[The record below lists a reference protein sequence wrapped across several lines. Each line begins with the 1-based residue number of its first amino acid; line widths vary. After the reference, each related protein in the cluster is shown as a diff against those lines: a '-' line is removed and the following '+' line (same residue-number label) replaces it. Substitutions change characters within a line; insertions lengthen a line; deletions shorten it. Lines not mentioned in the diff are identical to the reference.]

1 MVTRFILTLLVGV
14 LGGIIGIKLKIP
26 AGALFGAM
34 VFTAAYNL
42 ATNFGYVPEQVN
54 TILQVLIGTTIGLS
68 FNMQTIRDMG
78 SIMLAA
84 VIMVIGLLVFSLLL
98 GWLISRLTG
107 LDLITS
113 LLSTSPGGL
122 SNMVL
127 ISDVFGAKAHIVALL
142 HTLRLISVIV
152 FMPIVVKI
160 VSYFSKGY

>member
-1 MVTRFILTLLVGV
+1 M
-14 LGGIIGIKLKIP
+14 KLKIP

-42 ATNFGYVPEQVN
+42 ATNAGYVPDTVN
-54 TILQVLIGTTIGLS
+54 TILQIVIGATIGLS
-68 FNMQTIRDMG
+68 FNMQTIRAMG
-78 SIMLAA
+78 SIMFAA

-107 LDLITS
+107 LDLVTA

-127 ISDVFGAKAHIVALL
+127 ISDAFGAKAHIVALL

-152 FMPIVVKI
+152 FMPVIVKL
-160 VSYFSKGY
+160 VSYFTNSN